1 MGTLLVFGTGP
12 GDPDGAE
19 APDLL
24 ATADAVFT
32 GPAGSGP
39 DADPEATALFYAEAW
54 RVERI
59 RPREA
64 AARLDTWFAER
75 PGATA
80 VLMVAGPAERDVALG
95 AAVDGLRR
103 LRPGLR
109 VDVRPGVVVAPP
121 HRSPLAH

>member
-19 APDLL
+19 PPDLL

-32 GPAGSGP
+32 GPPGSAP
-39 DADPEATALFYAEAW
+39 DTDPEATALFYAEAW

-59 RPREA
+59 RPTDA
-64 AARLDTWFAER
+64 AARLDAWFADR

-103 LRPGLR
+103 LRPDLH
-109 VDVRPGVVVAPP
+109 VDVRPAVVVAPP
-121 HRSPLAH
+121 YRSPLAR